1 MVLVPNPTIEVNI
14 NPFGTVT
21 YAGNNV
27 NLRCISTLSGVM
39 IDTDVR
45 VNITWTRSGV
55 PFSSISCRV
64 TIHEEMVSPTIYLLF
79 CFLVP
84 APAVEVV
91 IRPAAVTYAGNN
103 VNLRCTATLLGGVT
117 ETDVRVNITWT
128 KNGAPFSGVSGRV
141 MMRGGIFTS
150 TISYNQLQ
158 FSPLSSSMDNGTY
171 VCIVIVTP
179 VQQQFVIGA
188 SGTGSVVLNVIGKY
202 EIYRTCTLSYKIQ
215 YSCLSAVEECTPV

>member
-1 MVLVPNPTIEVNI
+1 
-14 NPFGTVT
+14 
-21 YAGNNV
+21 
-27 NLRCISTLSGVM
+27 M

-64 TIHEEMVSPTIYLLF
+64 TVHEEMVSPTIYLLF

-84 APAVEVV
+84 IPTLQVE

-128 KNGAPFSGVSGRV
+128 KNGAPFSGVSGRA
-141 MMRGGIFTS
+141 MMRWEILTS

-171 VCIVIVTP
+171 VCNVTVTP
-179 VQQQFVIGA
+179 VQQQFVMGA
-188 SGTGSVVLNVIGKY
+188 SGGGSVALNVIGKNCLCIRVRY
-202 EIYRTCTLSYKIQ
+202 NIQ
-215 YSCLSAVEECTPV
+215 YTAVEECTPV

>member
-1 MVLVPNPTIEVNI
+1 
-14 NPFGTVT
+14 
-21 YAGNNV
+21 
-27 NLRCISTLSGVM
+27 M
-39 IDTDVR
+39 IGTDVR

-55 PFSSISCRV
+55 PFSGISCRV
-64 TIHEEMVSPTIYLLF
+64 TVHEEMVSPTIYLLF

-84 APAVEVV
+84 IPTLQVDLRPA
-91 IRPAAVTYAGNN
+91 AAVTYAGNN
-103 VNLRCTATLLGGVT
+103 VNLRCAVTLTGGVT

-141 MMRGGIFTS
+141 MMHGGIFTS

-171 VCIVIVTP
+171 VCNVTVTP

-188 SGTGSVVLNVIGKY
+188 SGAGSMILNVIGKY
-202 EIYRTCTLSYKIQ
+202 QIYAHVR
-215 YSCLSAVEECTPV
+215 